1 MQDMAIIISTHL
13 TDSRTEDGLE
23 RGRLQLGNQLSGN
36 NSRRIRRARTT
47 TKEKL
52 DDEEDRQERDQGI
65 GLPLSLPLFLI
76 NNSILKPR

>member
-1 MQDMAIIISTHL
+1 MATIISTHL

-47 TKEKL
+47 TEEKL
-52 DDEEDRQERDQGI
+52 DDEKRDRKETKKLDF
-65 GLPLSLPLFLI
+65 LFLSLL
-76 NNSILKPR
+76 S

>member
-1 MQDMAIIISTHL
+1 MRAMATITPTHL
-13 TDSRTEDGLE
+13 TDSRTEDELE
-23 RGRLQLGNQLSGN
+23 RGRLHLNQLSGN

-52 DDEEDRQERDQGI
+52 DDEEDRQERDQEI
-65 GLPLSLPLFLI
+65 RLPFSFPLFLI